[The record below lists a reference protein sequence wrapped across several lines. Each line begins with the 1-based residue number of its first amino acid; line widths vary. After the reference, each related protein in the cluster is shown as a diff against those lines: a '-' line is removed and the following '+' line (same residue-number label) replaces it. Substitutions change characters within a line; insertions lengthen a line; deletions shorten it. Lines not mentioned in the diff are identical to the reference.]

1 LKNSIEYGS
10 RCPYDVPRID
20 EIAVI
25 DAAPYEERYLRA
37 GQALGPRLRSAIS
50 KMVRRKDVT
59 DELVQETF
67 LRLLRAGKRSEPQAV
82 HSMTGFVYSVA
93 RNVARDHLRRSK
105 LDPVDCTA
113 APEIADPSQDPAEI
127 VASAQELALLQAS
140 IDALPPRCRQIF
152 TLRKVYGFSYKEIAL
167 QLNISPHTV
176 EAQLTKALRRCAQ
189 ALGR

>member
-1 LKNSIEYGS
+1 
-10 RCPYDVPRID
+10 
-20 EIAVI
+20 VI

-50 KMVRRKDVT
+50 KMVRRKDVI
-59 DELVQETF
+59 DELMQETF
-67 LRLLRAGKRSEPQAV
+67 LRLYRAGKQSEPDAV

-105 LDPVDCTA
+105 LDPVDCVTG
-113 APEIADPSQDPAEI
+113 PEMPDPSPDPSEI
-127 VASAQELALLQAS
+127 VASEQELLLLQAA
-140 IDALPPRCRQIF
+140 IEALPPRCRQVF
-152 TLRKVYGFSYKEIAL
+152 TLRKVYGFSYKEIAV

>member
-1 LKNSIEYGS
+1 MPHA
-10 RCPYDVPRID
+10 RPRID

-25 DAAPYEERYLRA
+25 DAASYEERYLRA

-50 KMVRRKDVT
+50 RMVHRKDVI
-59 DELVQETF
+59 DELLQETF
-67 LRLLRAGKRSEPQAV
+67 LRLLRAGKRSEPLAV

-105 LDPVDCTA
+105 LDPVDCA
-113 APEIADPSQDPAEI
+113 PAPEISDPSQDPSEI
-127 VASAQELALLQAS
+127 VASEQELMLLQEA
-140 IDALPPRCRQIF
+140 IEALPPRCRRIF
-152 TLRKVYGFSYKEIAL
+152 TLRKVYGFSYKEIAV
-167 QLNISPHTV
+167 QLGISPHTV